1 MHPSVRIPLALLAA
15 LLATVAPMRPAHAEC
30 APVRDVSATRL
41 PASWR
46 AAIDDLVRSTS
57 EPDHPWSCN
66 GGQVALELTKSGATL
81 HVTPEGEAPIARR
94 VVSPEDVLPLGQAL
108 LAAAFAPVPP
118 APPAAEPTPGPGP
131 EPAPAPSPPAPQ
143 APKPVAPAAVPV
155 PAPVPVHEEHPR
167 LLVGAGLDVRGAGG
181 SGVALVGPSVSAA
194 VPLGLW
200 LPSIALRGQ
209 SSVGSEGAPI
219 GDFSFALGFGRR
231 IPIGPVEVRGGVALR
246 GAFVLRDLP
255 RPQGQQAEI
264 QARGGLGGALVVPVA
279 RWARIVVGLDG
290 DVVLAAARTADATTT
305 TTTSTTTLTEFPT
318 YTLGG
323 NVGVEVPL

>member
-1 MHPSVRIPLALLAA
+1 MHPSVRIPLLLLVA
-15 LLATVAPMRPAHAEC
+15 LLATVASVHPAHAEC

-57 EPDHPWSCN
+57 EPGHPWSCN
-66 GGQVALELTKSGATL
+66 GGQVALELTKNGATL
-81 HVTPEGEAPIARR
+81 HVTPEGEGPIARR

-108 LAAAFAPVPP
+108 LAAAFAPVPQ
-118 APPAAEPTPGPGP
+118 APPAAEPTPGPAP

-143 APKPVAPAAVPV
+143 APKPVAPAAA
-155 PAPVPVHEEHPR
+155 PALATREEHPR
-167 LLVGAGLDVRGAGG
+167 LLFGASLDVRGAGG

-219 GDFSFALGFGRR
+219 GDFSFALGFARR

-246 GAFVLRDLP
+246 GALVLRDLP

-290 DVVLAAARTADATTT
+290 DVVLAAARTADATST
-305 TTTSTTTLTEFPT
+305 TTTSTTLTEFPT